1 MPYRRIERGIKEAA
15 VMIHERGLL
24 PLEDI
29 LDVLVLSRRTFY
41 RIWRLYRETGS
52 VVMAANPAQGRP
64 RILLYDDLDYIL
76 RLVNHRPDWFLDEL
90 LSLLETNRFISVH
103 FTTIFRAL
111 ERSSV
116 SRKKLKRIAKERN
129 ELLRA
134 DFVAHMAQ
142 YEPDEL
148 GFLDETSKDERT
160 AIRRYGRSKKG

>member
-1 MPYRRIERGIKEAA
+1 MA
-15 VMIHERGLL
+15 V
-24 PLEDI
+24 
-29 LDVLVLSRRTFY
+29 
-41 RIWRLYRETGS
+41 
-52 VVMAANPAQGRP
+52 NPAQRRP

-90 LSLLETNRFISVH
+90 LYLLETNRFISVH

-134 DFVAHMAQ
+134 DFIAPMV
-142 YEPDEL
+142 L
-148 GFLDETSKDERT
+148 S
-160 AIRRYGRSKKG
+160 YGDQEMRPLARVWSLVW